1 MNEEAQKRIA
11 ECKSTKSKSLDLSKL
26 NLTEIPAEINELVWL
41 EELNL
46 HYNQISE
53 IKGLEELTA
62 LTELYLSINQIS
74 EIKGLENL
82 TTLTKLDL
90 SSNQISEIKGL
101 VKLTALTKLWLPFN
115 QVSEIKDLEK
125 LTALKDLRL
134 HENQIIE
141 IRGLEK
147 LTALKAL
154 SLGSNQISEIKGLEK
169 LIALKALYISSNQIS
184 EIKGLEKLTTLKYL
198 ILHSNQ
204 ISEIKGLVELSA
216 LTGLDLSSNQI
227 SEIKGLEK
235 LTALTTLSLPSNQI
249 SEIKGLEKLTALKE
263 LALSSNQIS
272 EIKGLKKLTALKEL
286 ALSSNQIS
294 EIQGLEKL
302 TALTRLWLR
311 SNQISEIKGLEK
323 LIALKELRLHSNQIS
338 EIKGLEKLTALTR
351 IELGFN
357 QIRKIKHLD
366 HLKQLNSLNLQNN
379 KIEDLSKAQTYFDT
393 NNLALVWKDRFSI
406 LLDKGINLYD
416 NPIKNPP
423 IEIVKQGKQAI
434 LNWFQ
439 QGEEEGFDYLYEA
452 KMLIVGEGGAGKT
465 SLAIKLKDSNANLP
479 EEEDTTK
486 GIVIE
491 PLKFITADD
500 KNFTINVWDFGGQE
514 IYKATHQFFL
524 TKRSLYVLVDDT
536 RKTNVTVNDATFK
549 YWLQTAE
556 LFGDNSPLLI
566 VQNEKGDRS
575 KDLDIK
581 SIKAQFDFVKEVYT
595 VNLKTCR
602 GLDAVEKAIQYYIQ
616 QLPHIGDKLPKSWI
630 SLREDITQLSE
641 NTPYISY
648 EQYLA
653 IALKHKIDDRTKAN
667 HISAYLHDLGT
678 ILHYH
683 EDDLLKNIVI
693 LQNTW
698 ATTAVYKVLDDET
711 IKTKNRGIFKKA
723 YIKQLWCDEH
733 YADKQAELLQLMQ
746 KFELCYKIE
755 AADESYLIPQL
766 LPESEPENLVW
777 EERNNLKLKYKYKFM
792 PKGLLS
798 RLNVRTHQYIK
809 DLNLA
814 WKNGLV
820 VEKNNSKA
828 LIRELYAQNEIEV
841 KVVGSNS
848 KELISIVQ
856 HEIDALNR
864 KYEGMVVEKLVPCIC
879 ATCKTLQEPRYYK
892 YEDLLKR
899 KEKGKQTIEC
909 LNDPFEDVSVSMLLD
924 NYEGIDKDIIK
935 QLKIYFDEIQ
945 NLVAENKNLREEKT
959 GLVEDLDK
967 TTLLIN
973 EVFELIENE
982 HLGKE
987 ITPYNFK
994 NVYKAATKQLKEI
1007 KLWTTDF
1014 PKVADK
1020 AQKAFDFITS
1030 F

>member
-11 ECKSTKSKSLDLSKL
+11 ECKSTKAKNLDLSRL

-41 EELNL
+41 EVLDLDSNE
-46 HYNQISE
+46 ISK
-53 IKGLEELTA
+53 INGLEKLGD
-62 LTELYLSINQIS
+62 LKMLS
-74 EIKGLENL
+74 
-82 TTLTKLDL
+82 LD
-90 SSNQISEIKGL
+90 SNQISDI
-101 VKLTALTKLWLPFN
+101 N
-115 QVSEIKDLEK
+115 
-125 LTALKDLRL
+125 
-134 HENQIIE
+134 
-141 IRGLEK
+141 GLEK
-147 LTALKAL
+147 LNALTTL
-154 SLGSNQISEIKGLEK
+154 LFSYNQISEIKGLEK
-169 LIALKALYISSNQIS
+169 LNALTELYFSSNQIS
-184 EIKGLEKLTTLKYL
+184 EIKGLEKLT
-198 ILHSNQ
+198 
-204 ISEIKGLVELSA
+204 A
-216 LTGLDLSSNQI
+216 LTGLHLSSNQI

-235 LTALTTLSLPSNQI
+235 LTALTYLGLS
-249 SEIKGLEKLTALKE
+249 
-263 LALSSNQIS
+263 
-272 EIKGLKKLTALKEL
+272 
-286 ALSSNQIS
+286 
-294 EIQGLEKL
+294 
-302 TALTRLWLR
+302 
-311 SNQISEIKGLEK
+311 
-323 LIALKELRLHSNQIS
+323 SNQIS
-338 EIKGLEKLTALTR
+338 EIKGLEKLTALTELHLESNHISE
-351 IELGFN
+351 IEGLEKLTALTTLLLDSNEISEIKGLEKLTALTKLYLSSNQISEIKGLEKLTALTELYLNSNQITEIKGLEKLNALEILNLEANKVSKIECLEELVTLSKLWLSFN
-357 QIRKIKHLD
+357 QISEIKGLEQLTTLRILHLGYNQISIIEGVE
-366 HLKQLNSLNLQNN
+366 HLIFLNKLSLDSNEIIEIKGLEKLSQLDSVRLENN
-379 KIEDLSKAQTYFDT
+379 KIEDLSKAQSYFET
-393 NNLALVWKDRFSI
+393 TNLALVWEEDLFYT
-406 LLDKGINLYD
+406 DKGINLYG

-465 SLAIKLKDSNANLP
+465 SLAVKLKDSNADLP
-479 EEEDTTK
+479 KEEDTTK
-486 GIVIE
+486 GIIIE
-491 PLKFITADD
+491 PLNFTTTDN

-581 SIKAQFDFVKEVYT
+581 SIKAQFVFVKEVYS
-595 VNLKTCR
+595 VNLKTYR

-630 SLREDITQLSE
+630 SLREEITQLAE

-648 EQYLA
+648 EQYIE
-653 IALKHKIDDRTKAN
+653 IAVKHKIDDRKKAN

-678 ILHYH
+678 ILHYQ

-755 AADESYLIPQL
+755 GADESYLIPQL

-820 VEKNNSKA
+820 VVKNNSKA
-828 LIRELYAQNEIEV
+828 LIRELYAQNKIEV
-841 KVVGSNS
+841 KVIGSNS

-864 KYEGMVVEKLVPCIC
+864 KYEGIVVEKLVPCIC

-899 KEKGKQTIEC
+899 KEKVKQTIEC

-973 EVFELIENE
+973 EVFDLIENE
-982 HLGKE
+982 HPGKE

-994 NVYKAATKQLKEI
+994 NVYKAATKQLKEV

-1020 AQKAFDFITS
+1020 AQKAFDFISS
-1030 F
+1030 FLS